1 MTARLGRAVA
11 NGNAAPSAKAVRRV
25 SEELCNDDDVPCCFI
40 RRELVGGSVRGN
52 SDLCD
57 RNCVCSACAGMIC
70 AFRSAWRGVSAD
82 AAATVSRAT
91 ETTMRTIL
99 LAEHC
104 MFTQYGHCH
113 RREHGPQS
121 AGLNDSL
128 CATHTTRHAP
138 QLLP

>member
-11 NGNAAPSAKAVRRV
+11 NGSAAPSAKAVRRV
-25 SEELCNDDDVPCCFI
+25 SEELCNDEDVAKAVRRVSEALCNDDDVPCCFI

-82 AAATVSRAT
+82 SRSRQANT
-91 ETTMRTIL
+91 LGR
-99 LAEHC
+99 
-104 MFTQYGHCH
+104 YGG
-113 RREHGPQS
+113 RK
-121 AGLNDSL
+121 SL
-128 CATHTTRHAP
+128 GRGKRSKNS
-138 QLLP
+138 LIG